1 MNGRQSRENW
11 IISIFNNMV
20 IENFPNMFLS
30 HDIHPRHIIEKQVK
44 PKGEKLRMETG
55 NTKTLQLR

>member
-1 MNGRQSRENW
+1 
-11 IISIFNNMV
+11 MV

-44 PKGEKLRMETG
+44 PKGEKLRTETG